1 MIIFSFFYSFIII
14 FGVLSKI
21 TLAVKLQ
28 QCDIKSSGDG
38 APVACTESGAVKG
51 YKGDNKIAI
60 FKGIPYASAQRW
72 KKPQPAPKWKGIKIT
87 TDFGSSCAQ
96 PSNNNGFSGSE
107 DCLFLNVFT
116 TISSIGKTDKL
127 SPVYI
132 WIHGGAFTIG
142 SAASGPWSGE
152 GLASKGIVFVS
163 INYRLGP
170 FGFLAHPALSKENP
184 KIHGN
189 YGLLDQI
196 FAIKWVKNNIANF
209 GGDPEKI
216 TVGGQSAGGMSIYY
230 LAFSPL
236 TKDLMKAVTIESAGA
251 FYPNDPK
258 LCWVNPSSIQDAEK
272 NGIAHL
278 SFLGKDASAS
288 QLRALTTEQI
298 FQNKW
303 SGFFF
308 QPVQDGYVIPGPIK
322 QLMEQK
328 KQNQF
333 YMLIGFNS
341 EEYGGSSPTKKVS
354 LSNFKQDAVSQ
365 YGSLANDYLQL
376 YPASDDA
383 SATSFANNAP
393 REYFTISQNMWGQ
406 LWIKGCSKGLYQYLY
421 DHAPPGTEKTTGCDH
436 GSELPYFLNTISKNA
451 SPSERAL
458 ADKMSNYIV
467 NFIRKYDPNGGN
479 LEKWSSQSVGSKT
492 VMGLGNNFGDKSIAS
507 GQTDKKIDFVK
518 RFMSSRGVL

>member
-51 YKGDNKIAI
+51 YKGDNNIAI

-72 KKPQPAPKWKGIKIT
+72 KEPQPAPKWKGIKIT

-96 PSNNNGFSGSE
+96 PSNNNGFTGSE
-107 DCLFLNVFT
+107 DS
-116 TISSIGKTDKL
+116 ISSIGKTDKL

-152 GLASKGIVFVS
+152 G
-163 INYRLGP
+163 
-170 FGFLAHPALSKENP
+170 
-184 KIHGN
+184 
-189 YGLLDQI
+189 
-196 FAIKWVKNNIANF
+196 
-209 GGDPEKI
+209 
-216 TVGGQSAGGMSIYY
+216 GMSIYY

-236 TKDLMKAVTIESAGA
+236 TTDLMKAVTIESAGA

-278 SFLGKDASAS
+278 SFLGKDATAS
-288 QLRALTTEQI
+288 QLRALSTEKI

-333 YMLIGFNS
+333 YMLI
-341 EEYGGSSPTKKVS
+341 EYGSSPTKKVS
-354 LSNFKQDAVSQ
+354 LVNYKQDAISQ

-376 YPASDDA
+376 YPASDDS
-383 SATSFANNAP
+383 SATSLANTAP

-421 DHAPPGTEKTTGCDH
+421 DHAPPGTEKTTGCNH

-467 NFIRKYDPNGGN
+467 NFIKKYDPNGDN

-492 VMGLGNNFGDKSIAS
+492 VMGLGNKFGDKSIAS
-507 GQTDKKIDFVK
+507 GQTDKKIEFVK